1 MAQKSSVY
9 AIANQKGGVGK
20 STTCAALAAA
30 FAETGQRVL
39 AIDCDPQAG
48 LTTSLGFDSTT
59 FETTFYDAL
68 SRPDEVSLASTLV
81 ETRMGSKIRGVD
93 LAPANLD
100 LAAIE
105 GELINEIGWDRT
117 LTDVLAP
124 LLDRYRVILLDCP
137 PSLGVLT
144 VNALVAAHELIVP
157 VQTEYLALRGLKHLN
172 EIVHKVRQRANPQ
185 LEMRF
190 LRTMY
195 DKRTR
200 HGREVLA
207 ELEDVFGSQVY
218 ETVIKRT
225 IKFADATV
233 AGEPILTFA
242 PSSDVAHAYRRL
254 AKEILHG

>member
-1 MAQKSSVY
+1 MAQQSSVY

-30 FAETGQRVL
+30 FAETNQRVL

-48 LTTSLGFDSTT
+48 LTTSLGFDPTAL
-59 FETTFYDAL
+59 ETTFYDAL
-68 SRPDEVSLASTLV
+68 SRPDEVSLASTV
-81 ETRMGSKIRGVD
+81 IGSKVPGVN
-93 LAPANLD
+93 LCPANLN
-100 LAAIE
+100 LAGIE

-117 LTDVLAP
+117 LTDALEP

-157 VQTEYLALRGLKHLN
+157 VQTEYLALRGLKQLH

-200 HGREVLA
+200 HAREVLA
-207 ELEDVFGSQVY
+207 EIEDVFGSQVY

-225 IKFADATV
+225 IKFADATA
-233 AGEPILTFA
+233 AGEPILTYA
-242 PSSDVAHAYRRL
+242 PSSDVAHAYRSL